1 MVSMLRCAISCHAE
15 LDQGRAARV
24 DKRAMWTAAHFR
36 TMRLYWS
43 GAGGSRWRVG
53 VRRTFWTAA
62 QLALLHKHYPHL
74 PTERVARIVGRDVKS
89 VYAKA
94 NGLRLRKSAAYL
106 ASDHSGR
113 ITKLSALGM
122 PHRFRAGLAP
132 WNKGK
137 TGWQAGGRSVVTQ
150 FKPGQRSKR
159 WERRGPVRDWR
170 ACAERGRLRVHQ
182 GRGAIRRG
190 VRSTLGSGSRSTDAS
205 LPAMPWFSAT
215 AIG

>member
-1 MVSMLRCAISCHAE
+1 
-15 LDQGRAARV
+15 
-24 DKRAMWTAAHFR
+24 
-36 TMRLYWS
+36 
-43 GAGGSRWRVG
+43 

-62 QLALLHKHYPHL
+62 QLALLHKNYPHL

-94 NGLRLRKSAAYL
+94 NSLRLRKSAAYL

-113 ITKLSALGM
+113 ITKLYAAGM

-137 TGWQAGGRSVVTQ
+137 IGWQAGGRSVVTQ

-159 WERRGPVRDWR
+159 WDPELYAIGALRLNADDYVDIKIAEQYPAWRPFHAWLWEQEHGRIPAGHAVVFRDGDRMNIELANLELVSRAELMRRNT
-170 ACAERGRLRVHQ
+170 VH
-182 GRGAIRRG
+182 R
-190 VRSTLGSGSRSTDAS
+190 
-205 LPAMPWFSAT
+205 LPAPLRSAIQLVGQLKRRIREREDRRP
-215 AIG
+215 A

>member
-1 MVSMLRCAISCHAE
+1 
-15 LDQGRAARV
+15 
-24 DKRAMWTAAHFR
+24 
-36 TMRLYWS
+36 
-43 GAGGSRWRVG
+43 

-62 QLALLHKHYPHL
+62 QLALLHKNYPHL

-94 NGLRLRKSAAYL
+94 NSLRLRKSAAYL

-113 ITKLSALGM
+113 ITKLYAAGM

-137 TGWQAGGRSVVTQ
+137 IGWQAGGRSVVTQ

-159 WERRGPVRDWR
+159 WDPELYAIGALRLTRTTTLISRSRSNTRRGGRSM
-170 ACAERGRLRVHQ
+170 RGC
-182 GRGAIRRG
+182 
-190 VRSTLGSGSRSTDAS
+190 GSRNTDAS

-215 AIG
+215 VTG